1 MRAFCRWT
9 LGAMLAISLNLPL
22 PAGAAAG
29 LQDQIDADSLYGH
42 VERLSRLP
50 RAAAT
55 ESEFAAIVY
64 VEEQLRLYGYETR
77 LQPFAYY
84 VYRQPTQLSLRTAD
98 WPERRWNVTA
108 LTHGPNGRAAG
119 EIVDAGR
126 GTAAEL
132 SRIQAEGKILL
143 IRRGEIPLGEKVR
156 NAAAAKAAGAI
167 LVNDADG
174 AWSEPLEEPLDMA
187 VPAVLLPRTEG
198 ELLRQRLLEKG
209 KVSAEL
215 NVSGGV
221 TSRRTSYNL
230 IAARKPDGANTG
242 QTVLVTAR
250 HDSLPASPGANEG
263 ASGVAV
269 LLETARLL
277 ADQAVDT
284 EVRFVSLGAAFDG
297 EQGAA
302 AYVRSLSEA
311 EKQQIVAAF
320 CLNGVGS
327 ADAGELT
334 AVTADGQRN
343 LPADLAAR
351 AGAVF
356 SGTRLSEAGGEGEP
370 IVFARAGIP
379 AAALVAP
386 VPADKQR
393 EHPQD
398 TVDRISRERL
408 SRAAQ
413 VVLAA
418 VGEIAGSQTP
428 AYPAGRPAARSGR

>member
-1 MRAFCRWT
+1 MRAVCRWT

-22 PAGAAAG
+22 PSGAAAG

-64 VEEQLRLYGYETR
+64 AEEQLRIYGYETR
-77 LQPFAYY
+77 LQPFTYY
-84 VYRQPTQLSLRTAD
+84 VYSQPSQLSLRITD
-98 WPERRWNVTA
+98 WPERRWSVTA
-108 LTHGPNGRAAG
+108 LTHGPNGKAAG
-119 EIVDAGR
+119 EIVDAGK

-132 SRIQAEGKILL
+132 GRIQAEGKIVL
-143 IRRGEIPLGEKVR
+143 IRQGEIPLGEKVR
-156 NAAAAKAAGAI
+156 NAAAAQAAGVI

-187 VPAVLLPRTEG
+187 VPTVLLPRAEG
-198 ELLRQRLLEKG
+198 ELLRHRLLEKG

-230 IAARKPDGANTG
+230 IAARKPTGANTG
-242 QTVLVTAR
+242 QTVLVTAH
-250 HDSLPASPGANEG
+250 HDSPPASPGANEG
-263 ASGVAV
+263 ASGLAV

-284 EVRFVSLGAAFDG
+284 EVRFVSLGAAAEG

-302 AYVRSLSEA
+302 AYVRSLPEA
-311 EKQQIVAAF
+311 EKKQIVAAF

-327 ADAGELT
+327 ADAGDLT
-334 AVTADGQRN
+334 VVTAAGQQN
-343 LPADLAAR
+343 LPAELAER

-356 SGTRLSEAGGEGEP
+356 SAARMNDKGREGEQ

-386 VPADKQR
+386 VPAEKQR
-393 EHPQD
+393 EHPED

-408 SRAAQ
+408 TRAAQ

-418 VGEIAGSQTP
+418 VGEITGSQTP
-428 AYPAGRPAARSGR
+428 AYPAGTPAARSGR